1 MARTRLG
8 DSIAAILAV
17 VGFLLIGDDF
27 LLVGLILLGIVGV
40 WIYKTQKVQLLALF
54 IGAVGLALFLVLGGI
69 GGADTN
75 IIGVFFP
82 IIFVWDSFTIYRIEK
97 RVKKVMKN
105 LKMKDFQVEVIP
117 YKISSYYLET
127 YDLKSPYLVRVVCTE
142 DVVKGFYDMK
152 TNTWVT
158 VESESFPI
166 YTSVPEKVWKIVVST
181 HPNGSIH
188 KTEYRDKY
196 ESLVGVDIFDEVGTK
211 SNVSWRLHRDMYETW
226 DFSTNEWKPRSR
238 GWYPPTSIMG
248 RIAASLGLM

>member
-8 DSIAAILAV
+8 DTIAAILV
-17 VGFLLIGDDF
+17 VIGFLLIGDDF

-40 WIYKTQKVQLLALF
+40 WIYKTQKIQFLAIY

-69 GGADTN
+69 GDMDTSL
-75 IIGVFFP
+75 IGIFFP
-82 IIFVWDSFTIYRIEK
+82 LIFAWDSLTIYRIEK

-105 LKMKDFQVEVIP
+105 LKMKDFEVEVIP
-117 YKISSYYLET
+117 CKISSYYLRT
-127 YDLKSPYLVRVVCTE
+127 YNLKSPHLVRVICKE
-142 DVVKGFYDMK
+142 DVVKGFYDIK

-166 YTSVPEKVWKIVVST
+166 YTSVPGKMWKIVVST
-181 HPNGSIH
+181 HPNESIH
-188 KTEYRDKY
+188 KIEYRDKH
-196 ESLVGVDIFDEVGTK
+196 ESLVGVDVFDEVGTK
-211 SNVSWRLHRDMYETW
+211 SDLSWRLHKDLYEAW
-226 DFSTNEWKPRSR
+226 DLSANEWKPLSR